1 MGEWGFLPFSMLVVK
16 SIGQVLE
23 GRWAARVAWFLG
35 AGYLLRGRVSQVEGV
50 GLWGSEETV
59 VCRMGEALEGQVFG
73 VVLVVCPMSTV
84 GVEVAHP
91 LWVLE
96 VLMEGASQVLVAI
109 HCVGQVEMPCL
120 AQVVE
125 GVVPSPLLVRKQLAE
140 AVPAW

>member
-1 MGEWGFLPFSMLVVK
+1 
-16 SIGQVLE
+16 
-23 GRWAARVAWFLG
+23 
-35 AGYLLRGRVSQVEGV
+35 
-50 GLWGSEETV
+50 
-59 VCRMGEALEGQVFG
+59 MGEALEGQVFG

-84 GVEVAHP
+84 GVEVARP

-125 GVVPSPLLVRKQLAE
+125 GVVPSPLLVRQQLAE